1 MFLTKS
7 IAFVHKTGSLFLLK
21 ITNKKFVKK
30 QSKKDYKYLYL
41 PMT

>member
-7 IAFVHKTGSLFLLK
+7 IAFAHKTGSLFLLK
-21 ITNKKFVKK
+21 IKNKK
-30 QSKKDYKYLYL
+30 QSKKDYKYL